1 MLYSS
6 SVFSPRSS
14 ATERTSAATTAPSK
28 TTPASAPACHVG
40 THVPLRGA
48 TVKTHADEKTLT
60 VMEVMAT
67 PESDVGSGPLLL
79 SAGGYA
85 HVNAP
90 VPLVVSCDGA
100 GRGKAKTGPAVK
112 RRRGQLG
119 AARAEGARARTFDRE
134 MDHL

>member
-28 TTPASAPACHVG
+28 TTPTSAPACHVG

-60 VMEVMAT
+60 VVEVMAT

-79 SAGGYA
+79 SAGS
-85 HVNAP
+85 HVNVP
-90 VPLVVSCDGA
+90 VPLENSCDGA
-100 GRGKAKTGPAVK
+100 GRGKAKTGPA
-112 RRRGQLG
+112 R
-119 AARAEGARARTFDRE
+119 
-134 MDHL
+134 